1 METSP
6 TSHPDLVYARPPA
19 APGAGGAFPASLTCP
34 VCGELASVP
43 LSRRRTGV
51 PAVAVATS
59 SGLTPVC
66 LASCVLASGA
76 EAPAGN
82 GSRVFSGAG
91 RPSAGLLR
99 VGVDSDPGPASK
111 AVVGLLVT
119 EPRRFLTRAAC
130 EPLPHR
136 DLSRVSPVCT
146 LCFHFLVLVRTKLK
160 SLLMSRSLT
169 FL

>member
-136 DLSRVSPVCT
+136 DCRASLPSARCVFTFWCSFAQSLKVC
-146 LCFHFLVLVRTKLK
+146 
-160 SLLMSRSLT
+160 
-169 FL
+169 